1 MLVVHYDGIAA
12 YKLTAHVTHMSKN
25 RKSRRKSRNRKS
37 VTNAD
42 TTQERVDDVLVGIS
56 SVSAALLLPSQ
67 NDSNIVN
74 IQKPNVDNVKKSSND
89 TSKQKRKNSHTLTAT
104 NDSSLHNSNSLIKR
118 SANKRRRKTDETLQN
133 QNEIE
138 DETVKKEGEFDTYSH
153 CSID

>member
-1 MLVVHYDGIAA
+1 
-12 YKLTAHVTHMSKN
+12 MSKN

-37 VTNAD
+37 VANAD
-42 TTQERVDDVLVGIS
+42 TTQERVDDVLAGIS

-67 NDSNIVN
+67 NDSNIVI

-89 TSKQKRKNSHTLTAT
+89 TSKQKRKNLHTLTET
-104 NDSSLHNSNSLIKR
+104 NDSSLNNSNSLIKR
-118 SANKRRRKTDETLQN
+118 PANKRRRKTDETLQN

-153 CSID
+153 RSVD

>member
-1 MLVVHYDGIAA
+1 
-12 YKLTAHVTHMSKN
+12 MSKN

-37 VTNAD
+37 VANAD
-42 TTQERVDDVLVGIS
+42 TTQERVDDVLAGIS

-67 NDSNIVN
+67 NDSNIVI

-89 TSKQKRKNSHTLTAT
+89 TSKQKRKNLHTLTET
-104 NDSSLHNSNSLIKR
+104 NDSSLNSSNSLIKR
-118 SANKRRRKTDETLQN
+118 PANKRRRKTDETLQN

-153 CSID
+153 RSVD